1 MTTLHIDFETRSA
14 CDLKAAGLD
23 NYAKHPSTD
32 AWCMAYAF
40 DNEDVELW
48 APTGFYHCSDGGWV
62 TLDKVFAHV
71 KAGGTV
77 IAHNASFELAI
88 WNNVMVPRYGWPKLN
103 PEQCRCTMAMA
114 YAMALPGALDNAAAA
129 VGIGHR
135 KDQAGSRLMMQMCR
149 PRSTNPDGTYVW
161 WDEPDKR
168 QALYEYCKQDVRVE
182 RDLEKRLMP
191 LSADEQALWVLDQKI
206 NDRGVYIDREAVEGA
221 IRVVQA
227 ETDRLN
233 AEMRAATDNFVG
245 FCTET
250 ARITK
255 WVQRQGVAIEGIAK
269 ADVLDA
275 LADVDTP
282 PHVKRVLLLRQ
293 EAGKSSTAKL
303 RKMIESASS
312 DNRLRGMLQ
321 YHGAGT
327 GRWAGRKVQLH
338 NMPRPKIEQEE
349 IEAAIETM
357 RDAK

>member
-1 MTTLHIDFETRSA
+1 MTILHIDFETRSV
-14 CDLKAAGLD
+14 CDLKEAGLD
-23 NYAKHPSTD
+23 NYAKHPTTN
-32 AWCMAYAF
+32 AWCMSWAF
-40 DNEDVELW
+40 DHDEPALWRIGHPLPDRVRKHVE
-48 APTGFYHCSDGGWV
+48 S
-62 TLDKVFAHV
+62 
-71 KAGGTV
+71 GGTI
-77 IAHNASFELAI
+77 IAHNAAFELAI
-88 WNNVMVPRYGWPKLN
+88 WNHVMAKRYGWPALK
-103 PEQCRCTMAMA
+103 PEQCRCTMAMC

-129 VGIGHR
+129 VGIKHR
-135 KDQAGSRLMMQMCR
+135 KDPVGSRLMLQMCR
-149 PRSTNPDGTYVW
+149 PRSINPDGSIVW
-161 WDEPDKR
+161 WDEEEK
-168 QALYEYCKQDVRVE
+168 QVALGNYCLQDTRTE
-182 RDLEKRLMP
+182 RELADRIFP
-191 LSADEQALWVLDQKI
+191 LSESEQALWVLDQKI
-206 NDRGVYIDREAVEGA
+206 NDRGIYIDRAAVEGA

-233 AEMRAATDNFVG
+233 AEMREATDNFVG

-255 WVQRQGVAIEGIAK
+255 WVKQQGVAIDGIAK

-275 LADVDTP
+275 LADADTP

-338 NMPRPKIEQEE
+338 NMPRPKIEQNE
-349 IEAAIETM
+349 IEEAIEVMKGTSHG
-357 RDAK
+357 